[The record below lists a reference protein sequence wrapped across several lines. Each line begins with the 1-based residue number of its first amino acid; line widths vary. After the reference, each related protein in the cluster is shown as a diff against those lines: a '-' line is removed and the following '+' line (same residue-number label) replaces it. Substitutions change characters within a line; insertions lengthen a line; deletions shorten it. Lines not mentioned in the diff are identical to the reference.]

1 MSDEYSHDM
10 DVTDDVGEDLIDRL
24 SKTQDLI
31 EYHMNIIRL
40 VDMVSLAKEQME
52 TVYNNMSAKEL
63 DNEHSLVFNEKLTTN
78 LEIH

>member
-1 MSDEYSHDM
+1 MSDENSHDM

-63 DNEHSLVFNEKLTTN
+63 DNEHSLVFNENLTTN

>member
-1 MSDEYSHDM
+1 MSDEYSHDT
-10 DVTDDVGEDLIDRL
+10 DVTDDVGEDIIDRL

-63 DNEHSLVFNEKLTTN
+63 DNEHSLVFNENLTTN